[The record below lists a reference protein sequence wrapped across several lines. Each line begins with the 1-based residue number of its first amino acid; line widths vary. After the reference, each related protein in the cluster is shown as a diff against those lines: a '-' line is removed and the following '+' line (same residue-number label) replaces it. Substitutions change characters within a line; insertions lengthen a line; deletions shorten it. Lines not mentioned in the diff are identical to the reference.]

1 MTTMTLMI
9 SLYNILPLIMNLNFR
24 QNFKLIL
31 FKSLLPIYKMDS
43 FKSFLKKILQAIGPH
58 LWEKLESILL
68 DESSLQLY
76 QKAFTHVSFDSV
88 NNYEVYE
95 QLGDIT
101 VNKFLVWYFHNRFT
115 TANGVGLFNSPL
127 GVKVV
132 ARLRIKY
139 GSKQFLSDLADQL
152 GFWEYA
158 RVGEVVSIGKRM
170 SILEDIF
177 EAFIGVT
184 EFIIDR
190 RFQNGSQTV
199 GMGYMCCYKILQQ
212 FFDSIGIDVSY
223 EALFDAKTRCK
234 ELFDLYKE
242 DLGNL
247 VYEYEKQGQHS
258 IVQIYRQTP
267 SQKIFICSSSSPVN
281 KALAEQQAS
290 EEALIVLNRQGFTKE
305 IPNEYRQLLGQLL
318 VN

>member
-1 MTTMTLMI
+1 
-9 SLYNILPLIMNLNFR
+9 
-24 QNFKLIL
+24 
-31 FKSLLPIYKMDS
+31 MDS
-43 FKSFLKKILQAIGPH
+43 FKPFLKKLLEPIGSH
-58 LWEKLESILL
+58 LWKQLEPILL
-68 DESSLQLY
+68 DEHSLQLY
-76 QKAFTHVSFDSV
+76 QKAFTHVSFDPV

-115 TANGVGLFNSPL
+115 TVNGVGLFNSPL

-139 GSKQFLSDLADQL
+139 GSKQFLSDLADRL
-152 GFWEYA
+152 GFWEHA
-158 RVGEVVSIGKRM
+158 RVAEVVSIGKRM

-190 RFQNGSQTV
+190 RFQADSHTV
-199 GMGYMCCYKILQQ
+199 GIGYMCCYKILQQ
-212 FFDSIGIDVSY
+212 FFDSIGIDTSY

-247 VYEYEKQGQHS
+247 LFEYEKLGQNS
-258 IVQIYRQTP
+258 VVKVYRQIGNE
-267 SQKIFICSSSSPVN
+267 KIFICSSSSLVN

-290 EEALIVLNRQGFTKE
+290 EQALVILNRQGFTKD
-305 IPNEYRQLLGQLL
+305 IPNEYRQLFSQLL

>member
-1 MTTMTLMI
+1 M
-9 SLYNILPLIMNLNFR
+9 S
-24 QNFKLIL
+24 
-31 FKSLLPIYKMDS
+31 S
-43 FKSFLKKILQAIGPH
+43 FKCFLEKLLKPIGTH
-58 LWEKLESILL
+58 LWEKLEPILL
-68 DESSLQLY
+68 DEYSLQLY

-139 GSKQFLSDLADQL
+139 GSKQFLSELADDL
-152 GFWEYA
+152 GFWEHT
-158 RVGEVVSIGKRM
+158 RTEEGISVGKRM
-170 SILEDIF
+170 SILEDVF

-190 RFQNGSQTV
+190 RFQTGSHTV
-199 GMGYMCCYKILQQ
+199 GMGYMCCYKILQH
-212 FFDSIGIDVSY
+212 FFDSIPIDVSY

-247 VYEYEKQGQHS
+247 VFDFEKQGQNS
-258 IVQIYRQTP
+258 VVKVYRQLGEDKT
-267 SQKIFICSSSSPVN
+267 FICSGSSSIN

-290 EEALIVLNRQGFTKE
+290 EEALVILNRQGFTKE
-305 IPNEYRQLLGQLL
+305 IPMEYRQLLSQLMA
-318 VN
+318 N